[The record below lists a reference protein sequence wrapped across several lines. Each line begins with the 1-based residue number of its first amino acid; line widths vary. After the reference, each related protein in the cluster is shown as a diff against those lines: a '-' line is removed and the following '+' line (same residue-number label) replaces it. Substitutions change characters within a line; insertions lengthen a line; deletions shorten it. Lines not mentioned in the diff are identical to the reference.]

1 MPNVIL
7 MRHGHAMPVEL
18 DMERGLSETGKLET
32 VYVADL
38 MATDGLR
45 VDLVLHSGKKRAL
58 ETARILAER
67 IGPEASLERR
77 AGLFPHDDVGEVT
90 AELAGA
96 EADTA
101 VVGHLPHLEYLIARL
116 LGGEK
121 TGTLGTSHA
130 VHLVRKEGVWS
141 LVGRYAPHR

>member
-18 DMERGLSETGKLET
+18 DMERGLSETGKLESI
-32 VYVADL
+32 YVADL
-38 MATDGLR
+38 MAADGLR
-45 VDLVLHSGKKRAL
+45 AHLVLHSGKKRAL
-58 ETARILAER
+58 ETAKILAER
-67 IGPEASLERR
+67 IGPEASVERR
-77 AGLFPHDDVGEVT
+77 AGLFPHDDIGEIV
-90 AELAGA
+90 AELAGV

-116 LGGEK
+116 IGGDK

-130 VHLVRKEGVWS
+130 VHLVRKDRGWS
-141 LVGRYAPHR
+141 LVGRYVPRR